1 MALTVNWSHPLL
13 AGAIDVLWAGGGTF
27 TPVGSADSV
36 VMSNG
41 ELALGTS
48 GTNGGYLTAR
58 PNFYNHAGDV
68 TFTFL
73 AMADGVGAVGSIAGY
88 DYYNSY
94 PGQQFG
100 VFGLSLHERADNGA
114 WHQRGCFR
122 LTYLPMQ
129 TTYADPVIVGTPYT
143 TNTSTYPFY
152 NSGVESCVSVAL
164 LAASS
169 SDVRVVVNGKT
180 ASSGYTRTGVMPV
193 GGGTTTFESMGFGGR
208 YRAMDSYWDSSGA
221 GHLGLLIVHN
231 RKLTE
236 AEQKSLTSNPWQ
248 VFNAGEDTVAPTLT
262 NQTASATG
270 ATTASGSVTT
280 NEANGTLYWLVSSN
294 PTATVAAVKAGFS
307 QAVTAAGVKT
317 VTLSGLTAST
327 NYYLHFVHTD
337 AAGHDSAVASSAMFT
352 TSVPAGDTTAPT
364 LSGAITFSSIT
375 QTGYTASW
383 PAGADNVGVAGYE
396 YQIGSTAGA
405 WTDRGTNRTATITGR
420 SAGTTEVFYVRSYDA
435 AGNRSTPAI
444 SGSVTTL
451 SATVGAIN
459 VAEPLKNNTGMV
471 LGNLTAIKASVLQV
485 GTLASV
491 HDASNLTTSAGGI
504 LSTISSASIIPGQQY
519 HVAIKLTDGSV
530 GITGVVTAS

>member
-48 GTNGGYLTAR
+48 GVNGGHLTSK
-58 PNFYNHAGDV
+58 PNFYTHAGDI

-73 AMADGVGAVGSIAGY
+73 ALADGVNDVGFIAGY
-88 DYYNSY
+88 DYYNSN
-94 PGQQFG
+94 PVQHGA
-100 VFGLSLHERADNGA
+100 FGLSLHERADSGT
-114 WHQRGCFR
+114 WYQRGSFR
-122 LTYLPMQ
+122 LTYLPMA
-129 TTYADPVIVGTPYT
+129 TVYSDPVVVGVPYNL
-143 TNTSTYPFY
+143 NTSGYPFY

-169 SDVRVVVNGKT
+169 SDVRVVVNGNT
-180 ASSGYTRTGVMPV
+180 AASGYTRTGAMPA
-193 GGGTTTFESMGFGGR
+193 GGATSTFESMGFGGS
-208 YRAMDSYWDSSGA
+208 YRAESNSWVSNGA

-236 AEQKSLTSNPWQ
+236 TEQKALTSDPWQ

-262 NQTASATG
+262 SASASATG

-294 PTATVAAVKAGFS
+294 PTATVAQVKAGFS
-307 QAVTAAGVKT
+307 QVVTSAGVKT

-337 AAGHDSAVASSAMFT
+337 AAGHDSAVASPAMFT
-352 TSVPAGDTTAPT
+352 TSAPSGDTTNPT
-364 LSGAITFSSIT
+364 LSGVVTFSGIS

-383 PAGADNVGVAGYE
+383 PAGADNVNVAGYE
-396 YQIGSTAGA
+396 YQIGSTTGA

-444 SGSVTTL
+444 SGSVTTQ
-451 SATVGAIN
+451 SATVGMVN

-471 LGNLTAIKASVLQV
+471 LGNLTAVKASVLQV

>member
-58 PNFYNHAGDV
+58 PNFYNHVGDV

-73 AMADGVGAVGSIAGY
+73 AMADGVDAGGAIAGY

-100 VFGLSLHERADNGA
+100 SFVLSLHERDHGG

-122 LTYLPMQ
+122 LTYMPMQ
-129 TTYADPVIVGTPYT
+129 TTYAAPVVVGTQYT
-143 TNTSTYPFY
+143 VDTSTYPFY
-152 NSGVESCVSVAL
+152 NSGVEACVSVAL

-169 SDVRVVVNGKT
+169 SDVRVVINGNT
-180 ASSGYTRTGVMPV
+180 ASSGYTRSGTMPV
-193 GGGTTTFESMGFGGR
+193 GGGTSTFESMGFGGR
-208 YRAMDSYWDSSGA
+208 YVAVTSSLESNGA

-294 PTATVAAVKAGFS
+294 PTATVAVVKAGFS

-337 AAGHDSAVASSAMFT
+337 AAGHDSTVASSAMFT

-444 SGSVTTL
+444 SGSVTTQ
-451 SATVGAIN
+451 SATVGAVN

-471 LGNLTAIKASVLQV
+471 LGNLTAVKASVLQV

>member
-27 TPVGSADSV
+27 TPFGSADSV

-48 GTNGGYLTAR
+48 GTNGGHLTAR

-73 AMADGVGAVGSIAGY
+73 AMADGVDAVGNIAGY
-88 DYYNSY
+88 DYYTSY
-94 PGQQFG
+94 PGYQFG
-100 VFGLSLHERADNGA
+100 AFGLSLHERADNGA

-122 LTYLPMQ
+122 LTYMPMQ
-129 TTYADPVIVGTPYT
+129 TTYADPVIVGTHYT

-169 SDVRVVVNGKT
+169 SDVRVVVNGNT

-208 YRAMDSYWDSSGA
+208 YKALASSWESNGA

-327 NYYLHFVHTD
+327 NYYVHFVHTD
-337 AAGHDSAVASSAMFT
+337 AAGHDSTVASSAMFT
-352 TSVPAGDTTAPT
+352 TSVPAGDTTNPT

-420 SAGTTEVFYVRSYDA
+420 TAGTTEVFYVRSYDA

-444 SGSVTTL
+444 SASVTTQG
-451 SATVGAIN
+451 ATVGAIN

-471 LGNLTAIKASVLQV
+471 LGNLTAVKASVLQV